1 MSQKPPKKNPSPTN
15 PLDFKD
21 RTTKA
26 YNKDET
32 IDVYTSNAIR
42 FSIGNENDDD
52 YKSDSSYEIK
62 NLIYE
67 VSDDS
72 YYDLGSYATDYDMYI
87 LNSHYEVTTD
97 VNSSN
102 YASYFTYDKENKQY
116 IQATSYDTETTYYK
130 ARTSSDEG
138 YKTYSSLEHNLY
150 DCNSNAQYTYY
161 NNLRNY
167 AKQTPMEYSSLQS
180 FNVIN
185 HLITNAENKDENS
198 EYYQKRQYFTT
209 IKSGDKPHKLTFR
222 FWLEGWDADCFEG
235 ISSSIRVNLSIGS
248 DRVI

>member
-1 MSQKPPKKNPSPTN
+1 MKNN
-15 PLDFKD
+15 DFFLN
-21 RTTKA
+21 
-26 YNKDET
+26 YSLN
-32 IDVYTSNAIR
+32 
-42 FSIGNENDDD
+42 
-52 YKSDSSYEIK
+52 

-67 VSDDS
+67 ISDDRK
-72 YYDLGSYATDYDMYI
+72 YDLGSYATNYDAYCA
-87 LNSHYEVTTD
+87 
-97 VNSSN
+97 SN
-102 YASYFTYDKENKQY
+102 GITPD
-116 IQATSYDTETTYYK
+116 
-130 ARTSSDEG
+130 
-138 YKTYSSLEHNLY
+138 SLEHNLY
-150 DCNSNAQYTYY
+150 DCNSTAQYTYY
-161 NNLRNY
+161 NNLRSY